1 MLISRQILELGT
13 HFVGRNNCIFTS
25 CSIQSLSGT
34 QDTHTA
40 NLRFYWHKWKY
51 FSRILVM
58 ISLAECQAQDWFK
71 FCIKMACVLVVL
83 GGQQPVSN
91 LDVTKTFLLCHFV
104 RNSYP
109 VIQKDRN
116 LGASNWWSSRLT
128 HKSKFFFIYVPDSF
142 DLHAI
147 WWPSK
152 FWRKWC
158 WGSNFSCGI
167 CQSILHK
174 AAKKSINSD
183 VSSGK
188 EVKFPNANN
197 SLYSLQ

>member
-116 LGASNWWSSRLT
+116 LGASNWSSRLT
-128 HKSKFFFIYVPDSF
+128 HKSKFFLYTYLTVSIFMPSG
-142 DLHAI
+142 DLA
-147 WWPSK
+147 S
-152 FWRKWC
+152 
-158 WGSNFSCGI
+158 SD
-167 CQSILHK
+167 
-174 AAKKSINSD
+174 ASD
-183 VSSGK
+183 V
-188 EVKFPNANN
+188 EVVIFHVVYVKVFFTRLLKKA
-197 SLYSLQ
+197 